1 MSGKKAFRFY
11 YDQPLVIAHRG
22 ARDIAP
28 ENTMAAF
35 RAAMDV
41 GADGIELDIV
51 RCATGEIVVL
61 HDDSVD
67 RTTDGSGLVREIPF
81 SALHELDAG
90 GWFSSDYAG
99 ERIPLL
105 QEVLDWVP
113 PHFRINIEIKGANMR
128 GDGLERE
135 VAEMLRARELCDQ
148 AIISSFNP
156 MALWRMR
163 KTAVELKRGLL
174 YARGMPIHLA
184 RAWSRWFLRPDA
196 LHPQAAMVDDR
207 YMRWARRHGYHVNVW
222 TVNEEAEMHRMID
235 LGADAR
241 SAGPSAII
249 TDHPDKLRKLL
260 PR

>member
-1 MSGKKAFRFY
+1 MSGGAFRFY
-11 YDQPLVIAHRG
+11 RDQPLVIGHRG

-35 RAAMDV
+35 RAAIDV

-90 GWFSSDYAG
+90 GWFSSDYVG

-105 QEVLDWVP
+105 QEVLDWLP
-113 PHFRINIEIKGANMR
+113 PYFRINIEIKGANMR
-128 GDGLERE
+128 GDGIEQE
-135 VAEMLRARELCDQ
+135 IAEMIRARDLGGQ
-148 AIISSFNP
+148 VIISSFNP
-156 MALWRMR
+156 MTLWRMR
-163 KTAVELKRGLL
+163 RIAPEFKRGLL
-174 YARGMPIHLA
+174 YASDMPILLA
-184 RAWSRWFLRPDA
+184 RAWSRRFIRPDA
-196 LHPQAAMVDDR
+196 LHPQASMVDEN

-222 TVNEEAEMHRMID
+222 TVNETAEMHKMID
-235 LGADAR
+235 LGVDAR

-249 TDHPDKLRKLL
+249 TDHPGQLRGML